1 MAHPTCPKRTTKMK
15 SSKSRKPVDDS
26 LGKEPAKVDKEGGGE
41 LEEVADV
48 QNPLHLACRGLYDP
62 AAHRRL
68 VNVCR
73 DCYNLFREAD
83 VFFMC
88 TANCFNSP
96 FFLKC
101 AKALLIEMN
110 TVMKDAMKL
119 G

>member
-1 MAHPTCPKRTTKMK
+1 MAHPTCPKRKTKMK
-15 SSKSRKPVDDS
+15 SSQSRKLVENS
-26 LGKEPAKVDKEGGGE
+26 ELAKVDKQGGGE
-41 LEEVADV
+41 LEEVPDV